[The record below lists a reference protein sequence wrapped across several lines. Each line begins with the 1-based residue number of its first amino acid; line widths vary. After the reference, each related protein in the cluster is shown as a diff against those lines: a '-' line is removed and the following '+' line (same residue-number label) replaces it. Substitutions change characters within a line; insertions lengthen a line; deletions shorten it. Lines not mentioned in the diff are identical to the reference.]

1 MKKLNL
7 FALCFLALL
16 FGACSGDDP
25 TAAPD
30 IDEKLYEVN
39 LSFAMTVESNS
50 LSATRASRPLDPD
63 DKDQCLQRV
72 TDVRIYVFRS
82 ETGAEG
88 SFVYYHPAVEDG
100 TDGSV
105 TRQPYFR
112 VDEFRKSDE
121 APNWGDHNSNQE
133 EHVYTVSPRLG
144 KGYYRFLAVGRDDD
158 PASTPL
164 AINWVAGKTSW
175 EKALM
180 QNTGKTP
187 VVTEI
192 FSGYPVK
199 NGGKEV
205 ETVELPGEERFVTS
219 ITMRRAVAGVLM
231 YITNIPERLISDFG
245 WEQDDEIGTGI
256 IPTDFKKGDEYSVT
270 GVAIVS
276 VGHNRALNLMNRR
289 WGNEDTDFE
298 FDDSRF
304 KLTRLAWEETK
315 GHKKEACEGGIGD
328 HTPHYMYTDIFKDGN
343 FVFPARL
350 TGRVHAPASLKDYP
364 KSDDPF
370 TALYPFQKSLYLCIY
385 TESMSGGFFPLKM
398 IPIKI
403 ARSNMHDPAAH
414 ENCAGDDVLDPTGT
428 HFNLVANHLYTLGTP
443 DHPIDLDDELKHPEL
458 EITVIGAWQ
467 VDVNIDMNF

>member
-133 EHVYTVSPRLG
+133 EHV
-144 KGYYRFLAVGRDDD
+144 
-158 PASTPL
+158 
-164 AINWVAGKTSW
+164 
-175 EKALM
+175 
-180 QNTGKTP
+180 
-187 VVTEI
+187 
-192 FSGYPVK
+192 
-199 NGGKEV
+199 
-205 ETVELPGEERFVTS
+205 
-219 ITMRRAVAGVLM
+219 
-231 YITNIPERLISDFG
+231 
-245 WEQDDEIGTGI
+245 
-256 IPTDFKKGDEYSVT
+256 
-270 GVAIVS
+270 
-276 VGHNRALNLMNRR
+276 
-289 WGNEDTDFE
+289 
-298 FDDSRF
+298 
-304 KLTRLAWEETK
+304 
-315 GHKKEACEGGIGD
+315 
-328 HTPHYMYTDIFKDGN
+328 
-343 FVFPARL
+343 
-350 TGRVHAPASLKDYP
+350 
-364 KSDDPF
+364 
-370 TALYPFQKSLYLCIY
+370 
-385 TESMSGGFFPLKM
+385 
-398 IPIKI
+398 
-403 ARSNMHDPAAH
+403 
-414 ENCAGDDVLDPTGT
+414 
-428 HFNLVANHLYTLGTP
+428 
-443 DHPIDLDDELKHPEL
+443 
-458 EITVIGAWQ
+458 
-467 VDVNIDMNF
+467 